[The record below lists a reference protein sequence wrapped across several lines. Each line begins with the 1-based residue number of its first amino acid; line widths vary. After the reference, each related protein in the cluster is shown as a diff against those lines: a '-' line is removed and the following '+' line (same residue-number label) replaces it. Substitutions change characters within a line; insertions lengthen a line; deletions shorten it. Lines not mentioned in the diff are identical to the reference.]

1 MASLGELSGELSA
14 SSLNRPRAQE
24 GAPIDECANY
34 TEIERLLG
42 SGQMGD
48 IDGDGDITDAYHG
61 AEVGAEGSP
70 DDREP
75 ALGEI
80 SAGALNSARPSPEG
94 TLDLEP
100 MVCSLGAG
108 AGSKATAMIKY
119 MIKYMGKDCVE
130 ISSSASVLLDA
141 HAHIKDFPS
150 GPSAAR
156 REMNVRI
163 QYSTV

>member
-1 MASLGELSGELSA
+1 MASIGELSGELSA

-42 SGQMGD
+42 FGQMGD

-100 MVCSLGAG
+100 MVCSLGALVTFYRTR
-108 AGSKATAMIKY
+108 GSTTRLVPTRSPNACK
-119 MIKYMGKDCVE
+119 
-130 ISSSASVLLDA
+130 
-141 HAHIKDFPS
+141 
-150 GPSAAR
+150 GPQPWPWPLNR
-156 REMNVRI
+156 GE
-163 QYSTV
+163 